1 MENFQHQLEEK
12 DTAIERANQSKK
24 KAQQDNE
31 DLNIELEN
39 LRASNRELEKRQKK
53 FDQLLA
59 EERANVQKV
68 GILLPNMHLRAFPLY
83 DIILYYQFWMRN

>member
-68 GILLPNMHLRAFPLY
+68 RMLVPNML
-83 DIILYYQFWMRN
+83 

>member
-1 MENFQHQLEEK
+1 MENLQQQLAEK
-12 DTAIERANQSKK
+12 DTVIERANQSKK

-39 LRASNRELEKRQKK
+39 LRASHRELEKRQKK

-68 GILLPNMHLRAFPLY
+68 RILLLNML
-83 DIILYYQFWMRN
+83 

>member
-1 MENFQHQLEEK
+1 MENLQQQLAEK

-68 GILLPNMHLRAFPLY
+68 RILLPNML
-83 DIILYYQFWMRN
+83 

>member
-68 GILLPNMHLRAFPLY
+68 GILCQICIRAFSLS
-83 DIILYYQFWMRN
+83 